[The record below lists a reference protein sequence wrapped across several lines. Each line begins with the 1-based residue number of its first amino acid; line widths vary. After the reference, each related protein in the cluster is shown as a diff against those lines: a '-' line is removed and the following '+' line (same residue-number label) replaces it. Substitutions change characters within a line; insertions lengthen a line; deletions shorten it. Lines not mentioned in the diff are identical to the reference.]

1 MGCGSSTASPAH
13 IDNLHLKRTSDTQN
27 QKQTTR
33 KQDSLKDEDEGF
45 EEEFSDG
52 MLGLSTE
59 EQYDQLIKSL
69 GPGELF
75 EDPEFPPNMSSLFF
89 DPKQPIKAKV
99 VWMRPQEILGKDG
112 EAQLITDGV
121 TRDDIKQGILG
132 DCWFLSSCAAVSQRG
147 QLMSKIILD
156 NQVLSGPNYK
166 GIVRFRFWRFGEW
179 VQVVIDDKLPTV
191 KGKLIY
197 GQSTDPKEFWV
208 ALIEKAYAKLHGS
221 YEALEG
227 GVTMDALVDL
237 TGGLAER
244 YELTDYNPALYKLI
258 LRAQKAGAFV
268 ACSRKGD
275 WRRSTKADANGL
287 IPGHAYTVTD
297 IAQIKHKMGEEK
309 LLRIRNPWGD
319 ATEWRGSWS
328 DNDRNWIWVDE
339 ETKKKIQQES
349 KDDGEFWISFKD
361 FYHQFGEVTICLL
374 GPDFDGDGVSDK
386 IGHME
391 IMRGE
396 WILGHSAGGS
406 RNNLPKFATNDQYLL
421 SITEPDDFNHETD
434 DAESEGKS
442 NIVISLM
449 QEHRRSKP
457 NVKVKS
463 FQIGFFIYKTE
474 DTKHK
479 LSVKHFRYHP
489 DVGKTNCYVN
499 FREVSGR
506 FELEPGH
513 YVIIPTTFLED
524 CPAHFMLRVFGE
536 KKFSLKGPLLPAP
549 S

>member
-1 MGCGSSTASPAH
+1 MGCGSSTASPIH
-13 IDNLHLKRTSDTQN
+13 SNYVHDKRTGEIQN
-27 QKQTTR
+27 QNQRTHR
-33 KQDSLKDEDEGF
+33 QDSLKDEDEGF
-45 EEEFSDG
+45 AEEFSDG

-59 EQYDQLIKSL
+59 EQYNQITRSL

-75 EDPEFPPNMSSLFF
+75 EDGEFPPNMSSLFF

-179 VQVVIDDKLPTV
+179 VQVIIDDRLPTV

-244 YELTDYNPALYKLI
+244 YELTEYNPALYKLI

-275 WRRSTKADANGL
+275 WRRTTKADANGL

-328 DNDRNWIWVDE
+328 D
-339 ETKKKIQQES
+339 K
-349 KDDGEFWISFKD
+349 
-361 FYHQFGEVTICLL
+361 
-374 GPDFDGDGVSDK
+374 
-386 IGHME
+386 
-391 IMRGE
+391 
-396 WILGHSAGGS
+396 
-406 RNNLPKFATNDQYLL
+406 
-421 SITEPDDFNHETD
+421 
-434 DAESEGKS
+434 
-442 NIVISLM
+442 
-449 QEHRRSKP
+449 
-457 NVKVKS
+457 
-463 FQIGFFIYKTE
+463 
-474 DTKHK
+474 
-479 LSVKHFRYHP
+479 
-489 DVGKTNCYVN
+489 
-499 FREVSGR
+499 
-506 FELEPGH
+506 
-513 YVIIPTTFLED
+513 
-524 CPAHFMLRVFGE
+524 
-536 KKFSLKGPLLPAP
+536 
-549 S
+549 